1 MLSDNNNGEYCEG
14 RSKLDG
20 KRTELCALNYI
31 MQQVQMHVNHKTIIR
46 YKEALNIR
54 FHPDRLLLWCHH
66 EAITCGYKE
75 MSQRN
80 LVC

>member
-1 MLSDNNNGEYCEG
+1 MLNNI
-14 RSKLDG
+14 
-20 KRTELCALNYI
+20 T
-31 MQQVQMHVNHKTIIR
+31 QQVQMHVNHKAIIR

-54 FHPDRLLLWCHH
+54 FHPDWLLLWCYH
-66 EAITCGYKE
+66 EAIICGYKE